1 MEKNHLNK
9 LLDKIV
15 DPEKAENLLKE
26 WRKNGE
32 KVVFTNGCFDIL
44 HRGHVVYLAKSADLG
59 QRLII
64 GLNSDASVRAQ
75 QKGPERPIN
84 DEQSRALLL
93 AALDF
98 TDVIIVYDDATPLHL
113 IKTLLPDILVKGAD
127 YDENETDSTKKTYIV
142 GSDIVRNNGGQV
154 KTIALEQGFSTTS
167 IVNKIKD

>member
-15 DPEKAENLLKE
+15 DPEKAGNFMKD
-26 WRKNGE
+26 WKKNGE
-32 KVVFTNGCFDIL
+32 KIVFTNGCFDIL
-44 HRGHVVYLAKSADLG
+44 HRGHIVYLAKSADLG
-59 QRLII
+59 QRLVI
-64 GLNSDASVRAQ
+64 GLNSDTSVRAQ

-98 TDVIIVYDDATPLHL
+98 TDAIIIYDDTTPLHL
-113 IKTLLPDILVKGAD
+113 IGTLLPDILVKGAD
-127 YDENETDSTKKTYIV
+127 YDETETDNTKKTYIV

-167 IVNKIKD
+167 IINKIKY